1 MEARQALQC
10 IGIRLNHVLPM
21 NIVSLLCPSGAARPL
36 IPCLR
41 GASVRRSCLLLPLL
55 LALMPL
61 ACHAGVDRVLVK
73 KSQRRLYLL
82 ENGKT
87 VDSFRV
93 SLGDHPSGRKYFEGD
108 GRTPEGT
115 YTLDWRNPNSLYH
128 KSIHISYPT
137 AAERRQARALG
148 FSPGGNIMIHGL
160 PNDAGKWAFAF
171 RGLDWTDGCIAVSN
185 RAMDVIWR
193 EVDPGTPIT
202 IEP

>member
-1 MEARQALQC
+1 MKV
-10 IGIRLNHVLPM
+10 IRF
-21 NIVSLLCPSGAARPL
+21 LCPPVSRRPAKSWSQAARFQ
-36 IPCLR
+36 
-41 GASVRRSCLLLPLL
+41 SSCLLFSLVLV
-55 LALMPL
+55 LAPL
-61 ACHAGVDRVLVK
+61 AGHAGVDRVLVK

-82 ENGKT
+82 ENGKP

-115 YTLDWRNPNSLYH
+115 YILDWRNPNSLYH

-137 AAERRQARALG
+137 PAERREAEALG

-185 RAMDVIWR
+185 KAMDVIWQ
-193 EVDPGTPIT
+193 EVVPGTPIT